1 MIDHMDEYVKKV
13 NGILNPKEEI
23 LYKVQLGAFKER
35 KNAEKLR
42 DELKKKGYDCFI
54 AITKI

>member
-1 MIDHMDEYVKKV
+1 MDEYVKKV

-54 AITKI
+54 AITKV